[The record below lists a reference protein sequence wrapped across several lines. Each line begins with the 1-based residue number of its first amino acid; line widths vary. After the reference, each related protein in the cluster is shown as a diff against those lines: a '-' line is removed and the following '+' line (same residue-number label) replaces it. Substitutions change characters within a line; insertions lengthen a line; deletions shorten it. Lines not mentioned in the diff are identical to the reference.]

1 MAADGSIILDTSID
15 TSGIT
20 KDAKK
25 IKPAVDKATKST
37 KDLGSEFEQVGKKGK
52 QSFKDIDDGLKNLQ
66 SALGDLASTIGL
78 SFGLDSLIDFGKEAI
93 GLASDIQEVQNVVD
107 TSFGEMSGKVE
118 EFAATSIESF
128 GMSELTAKQT
138 AGRFM
143 SMSTALGLAQDQAAD
158 MALTVT
164 GLTGDMASFYNVSQD
179 VASTALAS
187 IWTGETESL
196 KRFGIVMTQTNLEAY
211 ALSQGIN
218 KTWNEMTQAEQVQL
232 RYNYVMEQTS
242 LAQGDFVK
250 TQDSWANQQR
260 ILSESTDALAAS
272 IGEGLMES
280 LTPLQ
285 GIIVDIVQSLLE
297 FQEST
302 GLLDDFFMVLIGGVT
317 GLVTLKAASVIQ
329 TVAAA
334 VMQMGSAALMANLQ
348 SGLAAIAIGA
358 LVAVIAK
365 LAGSWDSM
373 SGGEKVVAMLAAVT
387 TAALVAAVAV
397 GAFQSALTLGIA
409 AAAIVAGIAVIMAT
423 INSAQSRMESEA
435 KKFQNLQSTSYAIA
449 GTKPLTSQQL
459 ASRNVPRLATGAVI
473 PANGEFLAVLG
484 DQKNG
489 RNLEAPES
497 LIRQIVR
504 EESGGNGGSLSGVLT
519 IRPAPGLTRYLSYEL
534 EAEQIRAGT
543 PLVEGERR

>member
-20 KDAKK
+20 KGAKK
-25 IKPAVDKATKST
+25 IKPEVERATKST
-37 KDLGSEFEQVGKKGK
+37 KDLGNEFEQVGKKGK
-52 QSFKDIDDGLKNLQ
+52 QSFKEIDDGLNNLQ

-107 TSFGEMSGKVE
+107 TSFGEMSSRVE
-118 EFAATSIESF
+118 EFAETSIESF

-196 KRFGIVMTQTNLEAY
+196 KQFGIVMTQTNLEAY

-232 RYNYVMEQTS
+232 RYNYVMEQTA
-242 LAQGDFVK
+242 LAQGDFEK

-260 ILSESTDALAAS
+260 ILKESTDALAAS
-272 IGEGLMES
+272 IGQGLMES

-334 VMQMGSAALMANLQ
+334 VMQMGSAALLANLQ

-358 LVAVIAK
+358 LLAVIVQ
-365 LAGSWDSM
+365 LAGAWDSM
-373 SGGEKVVAMLAAVT
+373 SGGEKVVAALAAVT

-435 KKFQNLQSTSYAIA
+435 KKFQNLQSFSYAIA
-449 GTKPLTSQQL
+449 GTKPLTSQQI

-504 EESGGNGGSLSGVLT
+504 EESGGNGSLSGVLT
-519 IRPAPGLTRYLSYEL
+519 IRPAPGFTRYLSYEL

>member
-20 KDAKK
+20 KGAKK
-25 IKPAVDKATKST
+25 IKPEVERATKST
-37 KDLGSEFEQVGKKGK
+37 KDLGNEFEQIGKKGK
-52 QSFKDIDDGLKNLQ
+52 QSFKEIDDGLNNLK

-78 SFGLDSLIDFGKEAI
+78 SFGLDSLIDFGQKAI

-143 SMSTALGLAQDQAAD
+143 SMSTALGLTQEQAAD
-158 MALTVT
+158 MALTVA

-232 RYNYVMEQTS
+232 RYNYVMEQTAI
-242 LAQGDFVK
+242 AQGDFVK

-272 IGEGLMES
+272 IGQGLMES

-285 GIIVDIVQSLLE
+285 GIIVDIVQSLLD

-334 VMQMGSAALMANLQ
+334 VMRMGSAALLANLQ

-358 LVAVIAK
+358 LVAVIAQ
-365 LAGSWDSM
+365 LAGAWDSM
-373 SGGEKVVAMLAAVT
+373 SGGEKVVAALAAVT

-423 INSAQSRMESEA
+423 INSAQSRMESET
-435 KKFQNLQSTSYAIA
+435 KKFQNLQSTSYAIS

-504 EESGGNGGSLSGVLT
+504 EESGGNGSLNGVLT

>member
-20 KDAKK
+20 KGAKK
-25 IKPAVDKATKST
+25 IKPEVERATKST
-37 KDLGSEFEQVGKKGK
+37 KDLGNEFEHVGKKGK
-52 QSFKDIDDGLKNLQ
+52 QSFKEIDDGLNNLQ

-107 TSFGEMSGKVE
+107 TSFGEMAGQVE
-118 EFAATSIESF
+118 DFAQTSIDSF

-218 KTWNEMTQAEQVQL
+218 KSWNEMTQAEQVQL
-232 RYNYVMEQTS
+232 RYNYVMEQTA

-260 ILSESTDALAAS
+260 ILKESTDALAAS
-272 IGEGLMES
+272 IGQGLMES

-302 GLLDDFFMVLIGGVT
+302 GLLDDFFMILIGGVT
-317 GLVTLKAASVIQ
+317 GLITLKAASVIKS
-329 TVAAA
+329 VVAA
-334 VMQMGSAALMANLQ
+334 VMQMGSAAALANLQ
-348 SGLAAIAIGA
+348 GGLAAISIGA
-358 LVAVIAK
+358 LLAVIAK
-365 LAGSWDSM
+365 LAGSWDDM
-373 SGGEKVVAMLAAVT
+373 TGAEKVVSALAAVT

-423 INSAQSRMESEA
+423 INSAQSRMEAET
-435 KKFQNLQSTSYAIA
+435 KKFQNLQSFSNAIS
-449 GTKPLTSQQL
+449 GTKPLTSQQI

-504 EESGGNGGSLSGVLT
+504 EESGGNGSLSGVLT
-519 IRPAPGLTRYLSYEL
+519 IRPAPGFTRYLSYEL

>member
-20 KDAKK
+20 KGAKK
-25 IKPAVDKATKST
+25 IKPEVERATKST
-37 KDLGSEFEQVGKKGK
+37 KDLGNEFEQVGKKGK
-52 QSFKDIDDGLKNLQ
+52 QSFKEIDDGLNNLQ

-107 TSFGEMSGKVE
+107 TSFGEMSSRVE
-118 EFAATSIESF
+118 EFAETSIESF

-196 KRFGIVMTQTNLEAY
+196 KQFGIVMTQTNLEAY

-232 RYNYVMEQTS
+232 RYNYVMEQTA
-242 LAQGDFVK
+242 LAQGDFIK

-272 IGEGLMES
+272 IGQGLMES

-285 GIIVDIVQSLLE
+285 GIIVDIVKSLLE

-302 GLLDDFFMVLIGGVT
+302 GLLDDFFMILIGGVT
-317 GLVTLKAASVIQ
+317 GLIALKAASVIQ

-334 VMQMGSAALMANLQ
+334 VMQMGSAAMLANLQ
-348 SGLAAIAIGA
+348 GGLAAIAIGA

-373 SGGEKVVAMLAAVT
+373 TGGEKVVAMLAAVT

-435 KKFQNLQSTSYAIA
+435 KKFQNLQSFSYAIA

-504 EESGGNGGSLSGVLT
+504 EESGGNGSLSGVLT
-519 IRPAPGLTRYLSYEL
+519 IRPAPGFTRYLSYEL

>member
-20 KDAKK
+20 KGAKK
-25 IKPAVDKATKST
+25 IKPEVERATKST
-37 KDLGSEFEQVGKKGK
+37 KDLGNEFEQIGKKGK
-52 QSFKDIDDGLKNLQ
+52 QSFKEIDDGLNNLK

-78 SFGLDSLIDFGKEAI
+78 SFGLDSLIDFGQKAI

-143 SMSTALGLAQDQAAD
+143 SMSTALGLTQEQAAD

-232 RYNYVMEQTS
+232 RYNYVMEQTAI
-242 LAQGDFVK
+242 AQGDFVK

-272 IGEGLMES
+272 IGQGLMES

-285 GIIVDIVQSLLE
+285 GIIVDIVQSLLD

-334 VMQMGSAALMANLQ
+334 VMRMGSAALLANLQ

-358 LVAVIAK
+358 LVAVIAQ
-365 LAGSWDSM
+365 LAGAWDSM
-373 SGGEKVVAMLAAVT
+373 SGGEKVVAALAAVT

-423 INSAQSRMESEA
+423 INSAQSRMESET
-435 KKFQNLQSTSYAIA
+435 KKFQNLQSTSYAIS

-504 EESGGNGGSLSGVLT
+504 EESGGNGSLNGVLT

>member
-25 IKPAVDKATKST
+25 IKPEVERATKST
-37 KDLGSEFEQVGKKGK
+37 KDLGNEFEQVGKKGK
-52 QSFKDIDDGLKNLQ
+52 QSFKEIDDGLNNLQ

-78 SFGLDSLIDFGKEAI
+78 SFGLDSLIDFGQKAI

-107 TSFGEMSGKVE
+107 TSFGEMAGQVE
-118 EFAATSIESF
+118 EFAQTSIDSF

-143 SMSTALGLAQDQAAD
+143 SMSTALGLAQEQAAD

-196 KRFGIVMTQTNLEAY
+196 KQFGIVMTQTNLEAY

-232 RYNYVMEQTS
+232 RYNYVMEQTA
-242 LAQGDFVK
+242 LAQGDFEK

-260 ILSESTDALAAS
+260 ILKESTDALAAS

-285 GIIVDIVQSLLE
+285 GIIVDIVKSLME

-302 GLLDDFFMVLIGGVT
+302 GLLDDFFMILIGGVT
-317 GLVTLKAASVIQ
+317 GLIALKAASVIQ

-334 VMQMGSAALMANLQ
+334 VMQMGSAAMLANLQ
-348 SGLAAIAIGA
+348 GGLAAIAIGA
-358 LVAVIAK
+358 LVAVIAQ

-373 SGGEKVVAMLAAVT
+373 TGGEKVVAMLAAVT

-423 INSAQSRMESEA
+423 INSAQSRMQAEA
-435 KKFQNLQSTSYAIA
+435 AKFQNLQSTSYAIA

-504 EESGGNGGSLSGVLT
+504 EESGGNSSLSGVLT

-534 EAEQIRAGT
+534 EAEQSRAGT

>member
-20 KDAKK
+20 KGAKK
-25 IKPAVDKATKST
+25 IKPEVERATKST
-37 KDLGSEFEQVGKKGK
+37 KDLGNEFEQVGKKGK
-52 QSFKDIDDGLKNLQ
+52 QSFKEIDDGLNNLQ

-107 TSFGEMSGKVE
+107 TSFGEMSSRVE
-118 EFAATSIESF
+118 EFAETSIESF

-143 SMSTALGLAQDQAAD
+143 SMSTALGLAQEQAAD

-196 KRFGIVMTQTNLEAY
+196 KQFGIVMTQTNLEAY

-232 RYNYVMEQTS
+232 RYNYVMEQTA
-242 LAQGDFVK
+242 LAQGDFEK

-260 ILSESTDALAAS
+260 ILKESTDALAAS
-272 IGEGLMES
+272 IGQGLMES

-302 GLLDDFFMVLIGGVT
+302 GLLDDFFMILIGGVT
-317 GLVTLKAASVIQ
+317 GLIVLKAASVIQ

-334 VMQMGSAALMANLQ
+334 VMQMGSAAMLANLQ
-348 SGLAAIAIGA
+348 GGLAAIAIGA
-358 LVAVIAK
+358 LVAVIAQ

-373 SGGEKVVAMLAAVT
+373 TGGEKVVAMLAAVT

-423 INSAQSRMESEA
+423 INSAQSRMQAEA
-435 KKFQNLQSTSYAIA
+435 AKFQNLQSTSYAIA

-504 EESGGNGGSLSGVLT
+504 EESGGNGSLSGVLT
-519 IRPAPGLTRYLSYEL
+519 IRPAPGFTRYLSYEL

>member
-20 KDAKK
+20 KGAKK
-25 IKPAVDKATKST
+25 IKPEVERATKST
-37 KDLGSEFEQVGKKGK
+37 KDLGNEFEQVGKKGK
-52 QSFKDIDDGLKNLQ
+52 QSFKEIDDGLNNLQ

-107 TSFGEMSGKVE
+107 TSFGEMAGQVE
-118 EFAATSIESF
+118 EFAQTSIDSF

-143 SMSTALGLAQDQAAD
+143 SMSTALGLAQEQAAD

-196 KRFGIVMTQTNLEAY
+196 KQFGIVMTQTNLEAY

-232 RYNYVMEQTS
+232 RYNYVMEQTA
-242 LAQGDFVK
+242 LAQGDFIK

-272 IGEGLMES
+272 IGQGLMES

-302 GLLDDFFMVLIGGVT
+302 GLLDDFFMILIGGVT
-317 GLVTLKAASVIQ
+317 GLIALKAASVIQ

-334 VMQMGSAALMANLQ
+334 VMKMGSAAMLANLQ
-348 SGLAAIAIGA
+348 GGLAAIAIGA
-358 LVAVIAK
+358 LVAVIAQ

-373 SGGEKVVAMLAAVT
+373 TGGEKVVAMLAAVT

-423 INSAQSRMESEA
+423 INSAQSRMQAEA
-435 KKFQNLQSTSYAIA
+435 AKFQNLQSTSYAIA

-504 EESGGNGGSLSGVLT
+504 EESGGNGSLSGVLT
-519 IRPAPGLTRYLSYEL
+519 IRPAPGFTRYLSYEL

>member
-20 KDAKK
+20 KGAKK
-25 IKPAVDKATKST
+25 IKPEVERATKST
-37 KDLGSEFEQVGKKGK
+37 KDLGNEFEQIGKKGK
-52 QSFKDIDDGLKNLQ
+52 QSFKEIDDGLNNLK

-78 SFGLDSLIDFGKEAI
+78 SFGLDSLIDFGQKAI

-143 SMSTALGLAQDQAAD
+143 SMSTALGLTQEQAAD

-232 RYNYVMEQTS
+232 RYNYVMEQTAI
-242 LAQGDFVK
+242 AQGDFVK

-260 ILSESTDALAAS
+260 ILSESTDALDAS
-272 IGEGLMES
+272 IGQGLMES

-285 GIIVDIVQSLLE
+285 GIIVDIVQSLLD

-334 VMQMGSAALMANLQ
+334 VMRMGSAALLANLQ

-358 LVAVIAK
+358 LVAVIAQ
-365 LAGSWDSM
+365 LAGAWDSM
-373 SGGEKVVAMLAAVT
+373 SGGEKVVAALAAVT

-423 INSAQSRMESEA
+423 INSAQSRMESET
-435 KKFQNLQSTSYAIA
+435 KKFQNLQSTSYAIS

-504 EESGGNGGSLSGVLT
+504 EESGGNGSLNGVLT

>member
-20 KDAKK
+20 KGAKK
-25 IKPAVDKATKST
+25 IKPEVERATKST
-37 KDLGSEFEQVGKKGK
+37 KDLGNEFEQIGKKGK
-52 QSFKDIDDGLKNLQ
+52 QSFKEIDDGLNNLK

-78 SFGLDSLIDFGKEAI
+78 SFGLDSLIDFGQKAI

-143 SMSTALGLAQDQAAD
+143 SMSTALGLTQEQAAD
-158 MALTVT
+158 MALTVA

-232 RYNYVMEQTS
+232 RYNYVMEQTAI
-242 LAQGDFVK
+242 AQGDFVK

-272 IGEGLMES
+272 IGQGLMES

-285 GIIVDIVQSLLE
+285 GIIVDIVQSLLD

-334 VMQMGSAALMANLQ
+334 AVMRMGSAALLANLQ

-358 LVAVIAK
+358 LVAVIAQ
-365 LAGSWDSM
+365 LAGAWDSM
-373 SGGEKVVAMLAAVT
+373 SGGEKVVAALAAVT

-423 INSAQSRMESEA
+423 INSAQSRMESET
-435 KKFQNLQSTSYAIA
+435 KKFQNLQSTSYAIS

-504 EESGGNGGSLSGVLT
+504 EESGGNGSLNGVLT

>member
-20 KDAKK
+20 KGAKK
-25 IKPAVDKATKST
+25 IKPEVEMATKST
-37 KDLGSEFEQVGKKGK
+37 KDLGNEFEQVGKKGK
-52 QSFKDIDDGLKNLQ
+52 QSFKEIDDGLNNLQ

-107 TSFGEMSGKVE
+107 TSFGEMSSRVE
-118 EFAATSIESF
+118 EFAETSIESF

-196 KRFGIVMTQTNLEAY
+196 KQFGIVMTQTNLEAY

-232 RYNYVMEQTS
+232 RYNYVMEQTA
-242 LAQGDFVK
+242 LAQGDFEK

-260 ILSESTDALAAS
+260 ILKESTDALSAS
-272 IGEGLMES
+272 IGQGLMES

-297 FQEST
+297 FQDST
-302 GLLDDFFMVLIGGVT
+302 GLLDDFFMILIGGVT
-317 GLVTLKAASVIQ
+317 GLIALKAASVIQ

-334 VMQMGSAALMANLQ
+334 VMQMGSAALLANLQ

-373 SGGEKVVAMLAAVT
+373 TGGEKVVAMLAAVT

-409 AAAIVAGIAVIMAT
+409 AAAIVAGIAAIMAT

-435 KKFQNLQSTSYAIA
+435 KKFQNLQSFSYAIA

-504 EESGGNGGSLSGVLT
+504 EESGGNGSLGGVLT
-519 IRPAPGLTRYLSYEL
+519 IRPAPGFTRYLSYEL

>member
-20 KDAKK
+20 KGAKK
-25 IKPAVDKATKST
+25 IKPEVERATKST
-37 KDLGSEFEQVGKKGK
+37 KDLGNEFEQVGKKGK
-52 QSFKDIDDGLKNLQ
+52 QSFKEIDDGLNNLQ
-66 SALGDLASTIGL
+66 SALGDIASTIGL

-107 TSFGEMSGKVE
+107 TSFGEMAGQVE
-118 EFAATSIESF
+118 EFAQTSIDSF

-196 KRFGIVMTQTNLEAY
+196 KQFGIVMTQTNLEAY

-232 RYNYVMEQTS
+232 RYNYVMEQTA
-242 LAQGDFVK
+242 LAQGDFEK

-260 ILSESTDALAAS
+260 ILKESTDALAAS
-272 IGEGLMES
+272 IGQGLMES

-285 GIIVDIVQSLLE
+285 GIIVDIVQSLLD

-302 GLLDDFFMVLIGGVT
+302 GLLDDFFMILIGGVT
-317 GLVTLKAASVIQ
+317 GLIALKAASVIQ

-334 VMQMGSAALMANLQ
+334 VMQMGSAAMLANLQ
-348 SGLAAIAIGA
+348 GGLAAIAIGA

-373 SGGEKVVAMLAAVT
+373 TGGEKVVAMLAAVT

-423 INSAQSRMESEA
+423 INSAQSRMELEA
-435 KKFQNLQSTSYAIA
+435 KKFQNLQSLPNAIA

-504 EESGGNGGSLSGVLT
+504 EESGGNGSLSGVLT
-519 IRPAPGLTRYLSYEL
+519 IRPAPGFTRYLSYEL

>member
-20 KDAKK
+20 KGAKK
-25 IKPAVDKATKST
+25 IKPEVERATKST
-37 KDLGSEFEQVGKKGK
+37 KDLGNEFEQVGKKGK
-52 QSFKDIDDGLKNLQ
+52 QSFKEIDDGLNNLQ

-93 GLASDIQEVQNVVD
+93 GLASGIQEVQNVVD
-107 TSFGEMSGKVE
+107 TSFGEMSSRVE
-118 EFAATSIESF
+118 EFAETSIESF

-196 KRFGIVMTQTNLEAY
+196 KQFGIVMTQTNLEAY

-232 RYNYVMEQTS
+232 RYNYVMEQTA
-242 LAQGDFVK
+242 LAQGDFIK

-272 IGEGLMES
+272 IGQGLMES

-302 GLLDDFFMVLIGGVT
+302 GLLDDFFMILIGGVT
-317 GLVTLKAASVIQ
+317 GLIALKAASVIQ

-334 VMQMGSAALMANLQ
+334 VMQMGSAAMLANLQ
-348 SGLAAIAIGA
+348 GGLAAIAIGA

-373 SGGEKVVAMLAAVT
+373 TGGEKVVAMLAAVT

-435 KKFQNLQSTSYAIA
+435 KKFQNLQSFSYAIA
-449 GTKPLTSQQL
+449 GTKPLTSQQI

-504 EESGGNGGSLSGVLT
+504 EESGGNGSLSGVLT
-519 IRPAPGLTRYLSYEL
+519 IRPAPGFTRYLSYEL

>member
-1 MAADGSIILDTSID
+1 MATDGSIILDTSID

-20 KDAKK
+20 KGAKK
-25 IKPAVDKATKST
+25 IKPEVEMATKST
-37 KDLGSEFEQVGKKGK
+37 KDLGNEFEQVGKKGK
-52 QSFKDIDDGLKNLQ
+52 QSFKEIDDGLNNLQ

-107 TSFGEMSGKVE
+107 TSFGEMSSRVE
-118 EFAATSIESF
+118 EFAETSIESF

-143 SMSTALGLAQDQAAD
+143 SMSTALGLAQEQAAD

-196 KRFGIVMTQTNLEAY
+196 KQFGIVMTQTNLEAY
-211 ALSQGIN
+211 ALSQGIS

-232 RYNYVMEQTS
+232 RYNYVMEQTA
-242 LAQGDFVK
+242 LAQGDFIK

-272 IGEGLMES
+272 IGQGLMES

-302 GLLDDFFMVLIGGVT
+302 GLLDDFFMILIGGVT
-317 GLVTLKAASVIQ
+317 GLIALKAASVIQ

-334 VMQMGSAALMANLQ
+334 VMQMGSAAMLANLQ
-348 SGLAAIAIGA
+348 GGLAAIAIGA

-373 SGGEKVVAMLAAVT
+373 TGGEKVVAMLAAVT

-435 KKFQNLQSTSYAIA
+435 KKFQNLQSFSYAIA
-449 GTKPLTSQQL
+449 GTKPLTSQQI

-504 EESGGNGGSLSGVLT
+504 EESGGNGSLNGVLT

-534 EAEQIRAGT
+534 EVEQIRAGT

>member
-20 KDAKK
+20 KGAKK
-25 IKPAVDKATKST
+25 IKPEVERATKST
-37 KDLGSEFEQVGKKGK
+37 KDLGNEFEQVGKKGK
-52 QSFKDIDDGLKNLQ
+52 QSFKEIDDGLKNLQ

-143 SMSTALGLAQDQAAD
+143 SMSTALGLAKDQAAD

-218 KTWNEMTQAEQVQL
+218 KSWNEMTQAEQVQL
-232 RYNYVMEQTS
+232 RYNYVMEQTA

-329 TVAAA
+329 TVAYA
-334 VMQMGSAALMANLQ
+334 VMQMGSAALLANLQ

-358 LVAVIAK
+358 LLAVIVQ
-365 LAGSWDSM
+365 LAGAWDSM

-423 INSAQSRMESEA
+423 INSAQSRMEAET

-504 EESGGNGGSLSGVLT
+504 EESGGNGGSLNGVLT

>member
-20 KDAKK
+20 KGAKK
-25 IKPAVDKATKST
+25 IKPEVERATKST
-37 KDLGSEFEQVGKKGK
+37 KDLGNEFEQVGKKGK
-52 QSFKDIDDGLKNLQ
+52 QSFKEIDDGLNNLQ
-66 SALGDLASTIGL
+66 SALGNLASTIGL
-78 SFGLDSLIDFGKEAI
+78 SFGLDSLIDFGQKAI

-107 TSFGEMSGKVE
+107 TSFGEMAGQVE
-118 EFAATSIESF
+118 EFAQTSIDSF

-196 KRFGIVMTQTNLEAY
+196 KQFGIVMTQTNLEAY

-232 RYNYVMEQTS
+232 RYNYVMEQTA
-242 LAQGDFVK
+242 LAQGDFEK

-260 ILSESTDALAAS
+260 ILKESTDALAAS
-272 IGEGLMES
+272 IGQGLMES

-285 GIIVDIVQSLLE
+285 GIIVDIVQSLLD

-302 GLLDDFFMVLIGGVT
+302 GLLDDFFMILIGGVT
-317 GLVTLKAASVIQ
+317 GLIALKAASVIQ

-334 VMQMGSAALMANLQ
+334 VMQMGSAAMLANLQ
-348 SGLAAIAIGA
+348 GGLAAIAIGA

-373 SGGEKVVAMLAAVT
+373 TGGEKVVAMLAAVT
-387 TAALVAAVAV
+387 TAALAAAVAV

-435 KKFQNLQSTSYAIA
+435 KKFQNLQSLPNAIA
-449 GTKPLTSQQL
+449 GKKPLTSQQL

-504 EESGGNGGSLSGVLT
+504 EESGGNGSLSGVLT
-519 IRPAPGLTRYLSYEL
+519 IRPAPGFTRYLSYEL

>member
-20 KDAKK
+20 KGAKK
-25 IKPAVDKATKST
+25 IKPEVERATKST
-37 KDLGSEFEQVGKKGK
+37 KDLGNEFEQVGKKGK
-52 QSFKDIDDGLKNLQ
+52 QSFKEIDDGLNNLQ

-107 TSFGEMSGKVE
+107 TSFGEMSSRVE
-118 EFAATSIESF
+118 EFAETSIESF

-196 KRFGIVMTQTNLEAY
+196 KQFGIVMTQTNLEAY

-232 RYNYVMEQTS
+232 RYNYVMEQTA
-242 LAQGDFVK
+242 LAQGDFEK

-260 ILSESTDALAAS
+260 ILKESTDALAAS
-272 IGEGLMES
+272 IGQGLMES

-302 GLLDDFFMVLIGGVT
+302 GLLDDFFMILIGGVT
-317 GLVTLKAASVIQ
+317 GLIALKAASVIQ

-334 VMQMGSAALMANLQ
+334 VMQMGSSAMLANLQ
-348 SGLAAIAIGA
+348 GGLAAIAIGA

-373 SGGEKVVAMLAAVT
+373 TGGEKVVAMLAAVT
-387 TAALVAAVAV
+387 TAALAAAVAV

-435 KKFQNLQSTSYAIA
+435 KKFQNLQSLPNAIA

-504 EESGGNGGSLSGVLT
+504 EESGGNGSLSGVLT
-519 IRPAPGLTRYLSYEL
+519 IRPAPGFTRYLSYEL

>member
-25 IKPAVDKATKST
+25 IKPEVERATKST
-37 KDLGSEFEQVGKKGK
+37 KDLGNEFEQVGKKGK
-52 QSFKDIDDGLKNLQ
+52 QSFKEIDDGLNNLQ

-78 SFGLDSLIDFGKEAI
+78 SFGLDSLIDFGQKAI

-107 TSFGEMSGKVE
+107 TSFGDMAGQVE
-118 EFAATSIESF
+118 AFAQTSIDSF

-143 SMSTALGLAQDQAAD
+143 SMSTALGLAQAQAAD

-232 RYNYVMEQTS
+232 RYNYVMEQTA
-242 LAQGDFVK
+242 LAQGDFEK

-260 ILSESTDALAAS
+260 ILKESTDALAAS

-285 GIIVDIVQSLLE
+285 GIIVDIVKSLME

-317 GLVTLKAASVIQ
+317 GLIALKAASVIQ
-329 TVAAA
+329 TVADA
-334 VMQMGSAALMANLQ
+334 VMQMGSAAMLANLQ
-348 SGLAAIAIGA
+348 GDLAAISIGA
-358 LVAVIAK
+358 LVAVIAQ

-373 SGGEKVVAMLAAVT
+373 TGGEKVVAMLAAVT

-423 INSAQSRMESEA
+423 INSAQSRMQTEA
-435 KKFQNLQSTSYAIA
+435 AKFQNLQSTSYAIA

-504 EESGGNGGSLSGVLT
+504 EESGGNGSLSGVLT

-534 EAEQIRAGT
+534 EAEQSRAGT

>member
-20 KDAKK
+20 KGAKK
-25 IKPAVDKATKST
+25 IKPEVERATKST
-37 KDLGSEFEQVGKKGK
+37 KDLGNEFEQVGKKGK
-52 QSFKDIDDGLKNLQ
+52 QSFKEIDDGLNKLQ

-107 TSFGEMSGKVE
+107 TSFGEMAGQVE
-118 EFAATSIESF
+118 EFAQTSIDSF

-143 SMSTALGLAQDQAAD
+143 SMSTALGLAQEQAAD

-196 KRFGIVMTQTNLEAY
+196 KQFGIVMTQTNLEAY
-211 ALSQGIN
+211 ALSQGIS

-232 RYNYVMEQTS
+232 RYNYVMEQTA
-242 LAQGDFVK
+242 LAQGDFEK

-260 ILSESTDALAAS
+260 ILKESTDALAAS
-272 IGEGLMES
+272 IGQGLMES

-285 GIIVDIVQSLLE
+285 GIIVDIVQSLLD

-302 GLLDDFFMVLIGGVT
+302 GLLDDFFMILIGGVT
-317 GLVTLKAASVIQ
+317 VLIALKAASVIQ

-334 VMQMGSAALMANLQ
+334 VMKMGK
-348 SGLAAIAIGA
+348 IG
-358 LVAVIAK
+358 
-365 LAGSWDSM
+365 
-373 SGGEKVVAMLAAVT
+373 
-387 TAALVAAVAV
+387 
-397 GAFQSALTLGIA
+397 
-409 AAAIVAGIAVIMAT
+409 
-423 INSAQSRMESEA
+423 
-435 KKFQNLQSTSYAIA
+435 
-449 GTKPLTSQQL
+449 
-459 ASRNVPRLATGAVI
+459 
-473 PANGEFLAVLG
+473 
-484 DQKNG
+484 
-489 RNLEAPES
+489 
-497 LIRQIVR
+497 
-504 EESGGNGGSLSGVLT
+504 
-519 IRPAPGLTRYLSYEL
+519 
-534 EAEQIRAGT
+534 RAH
-543 PLVEGERR
+543 V

>member
-20 KDAKK
+20 KGAKK
-25 IKPAVDKATKST
+25 IKPEVERATKST
-37 KDLGSEFEQVGKKGK
+37 KDLGNEFEQVGKKGK
-52 QSFKDIDDGLKNLQ
+52 QSFKEIDDGLNNLQ

-107 TSFGEMSGKVE
+107 TSFGEMSSRVE
-118 EFAATSIESF
+118 EFAETSIDSF

-187 IWTGETESL
+187 IWTGATESL
-196 KRFGIVMTQTNLEAY
+196 KQFGIVMTQTNLEAY
-211 ALSQGIN
+211 ALSQGIS

-232 RYNYVMEQTS
+232 RYNYVMEQTA
-242 LAQGDFVK
+242 LAQGDFIK

-272 IGEGLMES
+272 IGQGLMES

-302 GLLDDFFMVLIGGVT
+302 GLLDDFFMILIGGVT
-317 GLVTLKAASVIQ
+317 GLIALKAASVIQ

-334 VMQMGSAALMANLQ
+334 VMQMGSAAMLANLQ
-348 SGLAAIAIGA
+348 GGLAAIAIGA

-373 SGGEKVVAMLAAVT
+373 TGGEKVVAMLAAVT

-435 KKFQNLQSTSYAIA
+435 KKFQNLQSFSYAIA
-449 GTKPLTSQQL
+449 GTKPLTSQQI

-504 EESGGNGGSLSGVLT
+504 EESGGNGSLSGVLT
-519 IRPAPGLTRYLSYEL
+519 IRPAPGFTRYLSYEL

>member
-20 KDAKK
+20 KGAKK
-25 IKPAVDKATKST
+25 IKPEVERATKST
-37 KDLGSEFEQVGKKGK
+37 KDLGNEFEQVGKKGK
-52 QSFKDIDDGLKNLQ
+52 QSFKEIDDGLNNLQ

-107 TSFGEMSGKVE
+107 TSFGEMSSRVE
-118 EFAATSIESF
+118 EFAETSIESF

-196 KRFGIVMTQTNLEAY
+196 KQFGIVMTQTNLEAY

-232 RYNYVMEQTS
+232 RYNYVMEQTA

-272 IGEGLMES
+272 IGQGLMES

-302 GLLDDFFMVLIGGVT
+302 GLLDDFFMILIGGVT
-317 GLVTLKAASVIQ
+317 GLIALKAASVIQ

-334 VMQMGSAALMANLQ
+334 VMQMGSAAMLANLQ
-348 SGLAAIAIGA
+348 GGLAAIAIGA

-373 SGGEKVVAMLAAVT
+373 TGGEKVVAMLAAVT
-387 TAALVAAVAV
+387 TAALAAAVAV

-423 INSAQSRMESEA
+423 INSAQSRMELEA
-435 KKFQNLQSTSYAIA
+435 KKFQNLQSLPNAIA

-504 EESGGNGGSLSGVLT
+504 EESGGNGSLSGVLT
-519 IRPAPGLTRYLSYEL
+519 IRPAPGFTRYLSYEL

>member
-20 KDAKK
+20 KGAKK
-25 IKPAVDKATKST
+25 IKPEVERATKST
-37 KDLGSEFEQVGKKGK
+37 KDLGNEFEQVGKKGK
-52 QSFKDIDDGLKNLQ
+52 QSFKEIDDGLNNLQ

-78 SFGLDSLIDFGKEAI
+78 SFGLDSLIDFGQKAI

-107 TSFGEMSGKVE
+107 TSFGEMAGQVE
-118 EFAATSIESF
+118 EFAQTSIDSF

-143 SMSTALGLAQDQAAD
+143 SMSTALGLAQEQAAD

-196 KRFGIVMTQTNLEAY
+196 KQFGIVMTQTNLEAY

-232 RYNYVMEQTS
+232 RYNYVMEQTA
-242 LAQGDFVK
+242 LAQGDFEK

-260 ILSESTDALAAS
+260 ILKESTDALAAS

-280 LTPLQ
+280 ITPLQ
-285 GIIVDIVQSLLE
+285 GIIVDIVKSLME

-302 GLLDDFFMVLIGGVT
+302 GLLDDFFMILIGGVT
-317 GLVTLKAASVIQ
+317 GLIALKAASVIQ

-334 VMQMGSAALMANLQ
+334 VMQMGSAAMLANLQ
-348 SGLAAIAIGA
+348 GGLAAIAIGA
-358 LVAVIAK
+358 LVAVIAQ

-373 SGGEKVVAMLAAVT
+373 TGGEKVVAMLAAVT

-423 INSAQSRMESEA
+423 INSAQSRMQAEA
-435 KKFQNLQSTSYAIA
+435 AKFQNLQSTSYAIA

-504 EESGGNGGSLSGVLT
+504 EESGGNGSLSGVLT
-519 IRPAPGLTRYLSYEL
+519 IRPAPGFTRYLSYEL

>member
-20 KDAKK
+20 KGAKK
-25 IKPAVDKATKST
+25 IKPEVERATKST
-37 KDLGSEFEQVGKKGK
+37 KDLGNEFEQVGKKGK
-52 QSFKDIDDGLKNLQ
+52 QSFKEIDDGLNNLK

-107 TSFGEMSGKVE
+107 TSFGDMAGQVE
-118 EFAATSIESF
+118 EFAQTSIDSF

-143 SMSTALGLAQDQAAD
+143 SMSTALGLAQEQAAD

-196 KRFGIVMTQTNLEAY
+196 KQFGIVMTQTNLEAY
-211 ALSQGIN
+211 ALSQGIS
-218 KTWNEMTQAEQVQL
+218 KAWNEMTQAEQVQL
-232 RYNYVMEQTS
+232 RYNYVMEQTA
-242 LAQGDFVK
+242 LAQGDFIK

-272 IGEGLMES
+272 IGQGLMES

-302 GLLDDFFMVLIGGVT
+302 GLLDDFFMILIGGVT
-317 GLVTLKAASVIQ
+317 GLIALKAASVIQ

-334 VMQMGSAALMANLQ
+334 VMQMGSAAMLANLQ
-348 SGLAAIAIGA
+348 GGLAAIAIGA

-373 SGGEKVVAMLAAVT
+373 TGGEKVVAMLAAVT

-409 AAAIVAGIAVIMAT
+409 AAAIVAGIAAIMAT

-435 KKFQNLQSTSYAIA
+435 KKFQNLQSFSYAIA
-449 GTKPLTSQQL
+449 GTKPLTSQQI

-504 EESGGNGGSLSGVLT
+504 EESGGNGSLNGVLT

-534 EAEQIRAGT
+534 EVEQIRAGT